1 MTKRRSNK
9 KLTQED
15 IESIESF
22 NITRKSENNVSNN
35 IFTQIKIDVKPK
47 TENQKRLLQAIK
59 ENEII
64 IASGFPGTGKAQ
76 PLHSKILTPNGW
88 VTMGEIDKGD
98 YVITPK
104 GISTKVLD
112 IFPQGEKKIY
122 KITFSDGRTV
132 ESCDEHL
139 WKVFYKGWKE
149 KYRVLTLKEI
159 MEKHHKKM
167 EEGTLYIP
175 LIESS
180 SNIDIELPMNPY
192 LLGCL
197 IGDGGMTNNTLTF
210 SNKDEEVLEFVD
222 SELNNYGY
230 HLNKLKYGNYDYNI
244 SSIGVIKTSGK
255 KGQYTNLIKETL
267 NELNLYGKRSEEK
280 FIPEIYKKASKN
292 QKIQL
297 IQGLMDTDGTTDARQ
312 CSVSY
317 STSSKKLCDDFV
329 ELIHSIGG
337 IVNVR
342 ERKPKYTYNGEVK
355 EGLTNYNIY
364 IRYHNPKD
372 LFSLSRKKN
381 ICEKYQ
387 YKDLK
392 LGIENI
398 EYVGEMEAKCI
409 MVEDS
414 DHLYITDNY
423 IVTHNT
429 FLACAEALK
438 LLKNHELPFKKI
450 ILVKSVTTLKDEEI
464 GFLKGTMEEKME
476 PFMDSFL
483 DNFNKIIGENLTNK
497 LREMKYIEIKP
508 IAYVRGRSI
517 DNSIIIMDEA
527 QNISIDNMRT
537 LMTRIGENSKM
548 VILGDIKQK
557 DIRNKKE
564 SSLEVVIERFKEKKG
579 FGIVELRNPEDIVRN
594 PIIKVI
600 EDIFDQIEE
609 EKGNNGKKQILKD

>member
-1 MTKRRSNK
+1 MTKRRNNK

-47 TENQKRLLQAIK
+47 TENQKKLLQSIK
-59 ENEII
+59 DNEII
-64 IASGFPGTGKAQ
+64 IASGFPGTGK
-76 PLHSKILTPNGW
+76 
-88 VTMGEIDKGD
+88 
-98 YVITPK
+98 
-104 GISTKVLD
+104 
-112 IFPQGEKKIY
+112 
-122 KITFSDGRTV
+122 
-132 ESCDEHL
+132 
-139 WKVFYKGWKE
+139 
-149 KYRVLTLKEI
+149 
-159 MEKHHKKM
+159 
-167 EEGTLYIP
+167 
-175 LIESS
+175 
-180 SNIDIELPMNPY
+180 
-192 LLGCL
+192 
-197 IGDGGMTNNTLTF
+197 
-210 SNKDEEVLEFVD
+210 
-222 SELNNYGY
+222 
-230 HLNKLKYGNYDYNI
+230 
-244 SSIGVIKTSGK
+244 
-255 KGQYTNLIKETL
+255 
-267 NELNLYGKRSEEK
+267 
-280 FIPEIYKKASKN
+280 
-292 QKIQL
+292 
-297 IQGLMDTDGTTDARQ
+297 
-312 CSVSY
+312 
-317 STSSKKLCDDFV
+317 
-329 ELIHSIGG
+329 
-337 IVNVR
+337 
-342 ERKPKYTYNGEVK
+342 
-355 EGLTNYNIY
+355 
-364 IRYHNPKD
+364 
-372 LFSLSRKKN
+372 
-381 ICEKYQ
+381 
-387 YKDLK
+387 
-392 LGIENI
+392 
-398 EYVGEMEAKCI
+398 
-409 MVEDS
+409 
-414 DHLYITDNY
+414 
-423 IVTHNT
+423 T

-548 VILGDIKQK
+548 IILGDIKQK

-564 SSLEVVIERFKEKKG
+564 SSLEVVIERFKEKEG